1 MKGACYEPNT
11 RVKHKPSNR
20 VGVILKALCIG
31 DQVGVGIEVG
41 PYDYFYEVRW
51 NNGLI
56 DKYVSEGDLVKEE

>member
-31 DQVGVGIEVG
+31 DQVGAGW
-41 PYDYFYEVRW
+41 D
-51 NNGLI
+51 NGLI